1 MNGPWCRQ
9 YSWCHVRSAH
19 TLVSIWPVFVCLLT
33 GHSAIYALV
42 GELRELCD
50 RGPLLLQKHT
60 LQPHN
65 LAASKCHMKLSKNG
79 RIVNR
84 KQTLMLQIAYILL
97 IVFIPYI
104 LHVVL
109 PTVFCCMQSACCC
122 DNSLFFPSKYLEPL
136 CQKICCN
143 ASNFVYLL

>member
-1 MNGPWCRQ
+1 MILGAGGR

-19 TLVSIWPVFVCLLT
+19 TLVSIWPVFVHLVT
-33 GHSAIYALV
+33 GHSAMYALV

-65 LAASKCHMKLSKNG
+65 LAASKCHADSIRCCIMNLSKNG

-97 IVFIPYI
+97 IVFIPYV

-109 PTVFCCMQSACCC
+109 PTVFCCMQSVRCC
-122 DNSLFFPSKYLEPL
+122 DNSLFSPSKYLEPL
-136 CQKICCN
+136 C
-143 ASNFVYLL
+143 

>member
-1 MNGPWCRQ
+1 MILGADGR

-19 TLVSIWPVFVCLLT
+19 ALVSIWPVFVCLVT
-33 GHSAIYALV
+33 GHSAMYVLV

-65 LAASKCHMKLSKNG
+65 LAASKCHADCIRCCITKLSQNG
-79 RIVNR
+79 GNVNR
-84 KQTLMLQIAYILL
+84 KQTLMRQIAYILL

-104 LHVVL
+104 LHDVL
-109 PTVFCCMQSACCC
+109 PAVFCCMQSARCCG
-122 DNSLFFPSKYLEPL
+122 NSLFFPSKYLEPL
-136 CQKICCN
+136 R
-143 ASNFVYLL
+143 